1 MSTQSLAQD
10 QSQNTSLTP
19 YQRVAKLIGQGQHDQ
34 AIKELSAL
42 DKKVLLS
49 SHALLNAYGV
59 ALRSTGKSEAA
70 IQMYHLALKLDSKQ
84 GGTWSNLGNALKDA
98 NYPRASMSAH
108 RHALDLA
115 EQPEGKLWH
124 NYGIALAMA
133 GDHAAAIDAFQS
145 AIQIDPHKQGL
156 RWDLARSQLALKD
169 YRNGFDNYQYRW
181 NMEEAPPRRV
191 FGKEWGG
198 EQLSDEVLFVYA
210 EQGFG
215 DYIQCAR
222 YLPLLLK
229 RAPNLLVEVKPE
241 LRLLMEHS
249 FPDIQFVDYV
259 EQKQERTEGFVAS
272 LLEAPRFFKDEPI
285 PGVNGYLTP
294 APSQHV
300 YDERL
305 QARLNDA
312 KSLKVGI
319 VWSGSL
325 TFKRNNYRSAPLD
338 WFFNHFVLPG
348 VNLFSLQMGPR
359 SEDLKKLP
367 LAVISNE
374 LIPHIE
380 NFNDTAL
387 LLEKLDLVIMTCS
400 STAHLCGALNV
411 PCWVLLD
418 SSPHWLWG
426 PDSTTSDWYQS
437 LTLFRQ
443 QSPGDWRSVFDRA
456 SAQLIS
462 LGMQKKH
469 E

>member
-10 QSQNTSLTP
+10 QLQSASLTP
-19 YQRVAKLIGQGQHDQ
+19 YQRIAKLIGQGQHDQ

-42 DKKVLLS
+42 DKKALLS
-49 SHALLNAYGV
+49 NHALLNAYGV
-59 ALRSTGKSEAA
+59 ALRSTGKPEAA

-84 GGTWSNLGNALKDA
+84 GGTWSNLGNALKDS
-98 NYPRASMSAH
+98 NYPMASMSAH
-108 RHALDLA
+108 RYALDLA
-115 EQPEGKLWH
+115 EKPEGKLWH

-133 GDHAAAIDAFQS
+133 GDHAGAIEALQAAIE
-145 AIQIDPHKQGL
+145 IDPNKQGL

-169 YRNGFDNYQYRW
+169 YRNGFENYQYRW

-191 FGKEWGG
+191 FGKEWDGQ
-198 EQLSDEVLFVYA
+198 QLSDEVLFVYA

-229 RAPNLLVEVKPE
+229 RAPNLLVEVKSE

-259 EQKQERTEGFVAS
+259 EHKQERTEGFIAS
-272 LLEAPRFFKDEPI
+272 LLDSPRFFKDEPI

-300 YDERL
+300 YGERL
-305 QARLNDA
+305 QARLSDT

-387 LLEKLDLVIMTCS
+387 ILQKLDLVIMTCS

-462 LGMQKKH
+462 LGMQKKY